1 MALTWLEPD
10 LRQIRADNP
19 SALTGTGTNTYLLGR
34 GAVVV
39 IDPGPAL
46 PVHLAAILAALDP
59 GETIAAILVTHCH
72 RDHSALAPALA
83 ERTGALT
90 YAYGAAHSGRSALM
104 QDLAQGG
111 LASGGEGFDEHFRPD
126 RTLADGDILSVGG
139 LRIEALHTPGHTGC
153 HLCFGIGAR
162 LFSGD
167 HVMGWA
173 TSLVSPPD
181 GDMAA
186 YMASLAKLA
195 ARDWITAYPGH
206 GQAIEAPHAR
216 LADLTHHRT
225 MRETA
230 ILAAL
235 RDGPATPAA
244 LTARIYADTDPAL
257 WPAAQRNLLA
267 HLIKLWQEDRVTA
280 QPSPAPNAIFAA
292 KL

>member
-1 MALTWLEPD
+1 MPLIWADPN
-10 LRQIRADNP
+10 LRRIRADNP
-19 SALTGTGTNTYLLGR
+19 SALTGTGTNTYLVGR

-46 PVHLAAILAALDP
+46 PAHLAAILAALTP

-72 RDHSALAPALA
+72 RDHSALAPALSD
-83 ERTGALT
+83 RTGAMT
-90 YAYGAAHSGRSALM
+90 HAFGAAHSGRSPLM

-126 RTLADGDILSVGG
+126 RTLADGDIVSVGD

-153 HLCFGIGAR
+153 HLCFAQGKR

-181 GDMAA
+181 GDMSA

-195 ARDWITAYPGH
+195 ARDWTSAHPGH
-206 GQAIEAPHAR
+206 GEAIAEPHQR
-216 LADLTHHRT
+216 LAELTRHRV

-235 RDGPATPAA
+235 ADGPATPAA
-244 LTARIYADTDPAL
+244 LTARIYADTNPAL
-257 WPAAQRNLLA
+257 WPAARRNLLA
-267 HLIKLWQEDRVTA
+267 HLVKLWQEDRVTA
-280 QPSPAPNAIFAA
+280 RPSPGQDAVFAA